1 MAVGNNFA
9 KVREAFCAN
18 VAEMLRRLNVEIK
31 AQTPKGDWL
40 QIACPL
46 CSDKSGSA
54 SVSIASGFLRC
65 HQCASKADLFTWTG
79 KLLGTEQPWLVC
91 QALAKLVGVE
101 VEGVPKAKQL
111 YKVVPELTEETFT
124 DFRQRLY
131 EDPDQEIAR
140 EFLRRRGFWLP
151 DQLEQLPIGAWGGK
165 IIFAQHEED
174 GRLKKRCRVY
184 DPAPLNGMPKWTWN
198 RVKQERGRT
207 VGFWPFHES
216 HAKADLDVDVLLCEG
231 EWDAIAAI
239 LILQLRSR
247 KWAVQ
252 TWTGGGG
259 APIPAEAVQTWMRN
273 RHVHLLYDNDV
284 FQGLGDDLAPDEKK
298 LAEMRVRKKNLLD
311 VIGPA
316 FEANRCAV
324 QVRAITLNPLEHW
337 GGDLRDMVNA
347 GLQSIDELP
356 KFKLNECRRTLR
368 QPKRVRFED
377 VHRHLNEY
385 IEFRCQVA
393 GIADDV
399 AIKMKLCAV
408 KCEMGQQKF
417 CDHCKLPEIA
427 PNGVIDFAGLQAEL
441 AAAMTDTQVQKH
453 VMDRIVGK
461 PNSCKR
467 WTLTPVESS
476 PGARWSAMARED
488 DEREG
493 ARTVEILSDVAPPLS
508 GELLVRGWLYI
519 SANGLTPVLM
529 CDHLEADD
537 KILVPLE
544 PHRFQLLQEI
554 PTGEVT
560 VEAIDGFLDRW
571 ALDVANHT
579 THIYGRRDMHVAL
592 GLTMHSAL
600 WMDVGGAR
608 RRAWIDC
615 CLIGATRTGKSAAAR
630 AYVKALFGQ
639 HFTPMGNFSR
649 AGLTIGTI
657 SINGQSKSKPGVF
670 PRNHGKLVVLDE
682 AHLMVQDNAAGGGL
696 FPMLQ
701 GARDIGKVEAAKV
714 SGSQML
720 SAAVRLVSIANW
732 LDGSRNSFATPA
744 QHLLAL
750 YGTPE
755 SLARLDFG
763 LPIDEIEAG
772 FGPEEV
778 QNVWTTE
785 RQRAVAIRA
794 WHLEP
799 SQIKIDDDALEEAK
813 RLCTKEWKDR
823 YSEELPLF
831 TEKEKVYSVLRIAI
845 AIANMTLSCPENEL
859 SSCRVQLVH
868 VLWAARWL
876 ERTWSALE
884 YEKVSRT
891 TRSSMEPKMLWRLEA
906 LLTVRL
912 ALHDPMSA
920 GFVIGRMFG
929 LLSRAELQALTGMAY
944 QDFDRWLTELVRVG
958 AIEVV
963 RPKGSTAFGSQLA
976 LRFTKAAIEVIQ
988 RLLEIAEQAPETW
1001 GERMSRLQMWN
1012 GGGSGPAVTGGPE
1025 GLIPIDAPIEMHL
1038 HDQLRQRR
1046 FDA

>member
-46 CSDKSGSA
+46 CTDKSGSA

-79 KLLGTEQPWLVC
+79 KLLGTDQPWLVC
-91 QALAKLVGVE
+91 QALAKLVGIE
-101 VEGVPKAKQL
+101 VEGVSLQKKL
-111 YKVVPELTEETFT
+111 YKHVPEITEETFA
-124 DFRQRLY
+124 DFKQRLF

-140 EFLRRRGFWLP
+140 EFLRKRGFWLP
-151 DQLEQLPIGAWGGK
+151 DQLEELPIGAWGGK
-165 IIFAQHEED
+165 IVFAQHTDD
-174 GRLKKRCRVY
+174 GRLRKRCRVY
-184 DPAPLNGMPKWTWN
+184 DPFPLNGQPKWSWN
-198 RVKQERGRT
+198 KVKGETGRT
-207 VGFWPFHES
+207 VGFWPFLPS
-216 HAKADLDVDVLLCEG
+216 YLKTDVDVDYLLCEG
-231 EWDAIAAI
+231 EWDVLAAL

-259 APIPAEAVQTWMRN
+259 APIPADAVQGWVRN
-273 RHVHLLYDNDV
+273 KNVHLLYDNDV

-298 LAEMRVRKKNLLD
+298 LAELRVRKKNLLD

-316 FEANRCAV
+316 FEMNRCAV
-324 QVRAITLNPLEHW
+324 SVRAITLPPLEQW

-356 KFKLNECRRTLR
+356 RYKLGECRRSLR
-368 QPKRVRFED
+368 QAKRVQFD
-377 VHRHLNEY
+377 KVHEHLGEY

-393 GIADDV
+393 GVAEDV

-427 PNGVIDFAGLQAEL
+427 PNGVIDFAGLQSEL
-441 AAAMTDTQVQKH
+441 AAAMTDTNVPKH
-453 VMDRIVGK
+453 IMERIAGK

-467 WTLTPVESS
+467 WQIQPIESS

-488 DEREG
+488 DEKEG

-508 GELLVRGWLYI
+508 GELLVRGWLYM

-537 KILVPLE
+537 KVVVPLE
-544 PHRFQLLQEI
+544 PHRVALLAEV
-554 PTGEVT
+554 PSGEVT
-560 VEAIDGFLDRW
+560 VEAIDRFLDRW
-571 ALDVANHT
+571 ANDVANHT
-579 THIYGRRDMHVAL
+579 THVYGRRDMHVAL

-615 CLIGATRTGKSAAAR
+615 CLIGATRTGKSAAGR

-649 AGLTIGTI
+649 PGLTIGTI

-670 PRNHGKLVVLDE
+670 PRNHGKLVILDE
-682 AHLMVQDNAAGGGL
+682 AHLMVQDNATQGGL

-701 GARDIGKVEAAKV
+701 GARDIGKVEAAKI
-714 SGSQML
+714 SGSMML

-732 LDGSRNSFATPA
+732 LDGSKNSFATPA

-772 FGPEEV
+772 FGPEDVE
-778 QNVWTTE
+778 NVWTQE

-794 WHLEP
+794 WHLDP
-799 SQIKIDDDALEEAK
+799 SQIVFDEDALEEA
-813 RLCTKEWKDR
+813 RNLCTKVWKDR

-845 AIANMTLSCPENEL
+845 AIANMTLSSTEIGLATCH
-859 SSCRVQLVH
+859 VKLVH
-868 VLWAARWL
+868 VQWAARWL
-876 ERTWSALE
+876 EHTWKLLD
-884 YEKVSRT
+884 YEKVSRNVKVAL
-891 TRSSMEPKMLWRLEA
+891 EPKTMWRLEA
-906 LLTVRL
+906 MLTVRL
-912 ALHDPMSA
+912 GLTDPMA
-920 GFVIGRMFG
+920 ATFTIGRMFG
-929 LLSRAELQALTGMAY
+929 LLSRAELQALTGM
-944 QDFDRWLTELVRVG
+944 QFTEFDKWVTDLVRVG
-958 AIEVV
+958 ALDVI
-963 RPKGSTAFGSQLA
+963 RPKGNSAFGSQLA

-988 RLLEIAEQAPETW
+988 QLLKIAEQAPEIW
-1001 GERMSRLQMWN
+1001 ALRLSKLQMWN
-1012 GGGSGPAVTGGPE
+1012 TGGSGVVRDAPD
-1025 GLIPIDAPIEMHL
+1025 GLLPIDAPIEMHL
-1038 HDQLRQRR
+1038 NDQLRQRR
-1046 FDA
+1046 FDQ